1 MWNAKLWRILI
12 NISKMTEVLYG
23 VITMPLRKYALRI
36 LIRLPFSTFYFRPLF
51 LYELY
56 MALGFLWEPYV
67 RKNLVLNKGDVF
79 IDVGANIGYYTV
91 YASKKVGNG
100 GLVVAIEPD
109 ARNLLVLHKN
119 IKASEA
125 TNVRVL
131 EAACGFDGSVY
142 LVPGKLP
149 GLTSTIKERKNYEQ
163 KRIRSISL
171 NTLIESISVGENSNV
186 FVKIDVEGGEID
198 VIRGGLSFIK
208 RYHPTLIIETFDL
221 PKLHKLQETIEEIGY
236 RCSQLFRSYYCFSP
250 ITKP

>member
-1 MWNAKLWRILI
+1 
-12 NISKMTEVLYG
+12 
-23 VITMPLRKYALRI
+23 
-36 LIRLPFSTFYFRPLF
+36 
-51 LYELY
+51 
-56 MALGFLWEPYV
+56 MALGLWEPYV

-91 YASKKVGNG
+91 YASKKVGNT

-109 ARNLLVLHKN
+109 VRNLPVLHKN
-119 IKASEA
+119 IGALEIP
-125 TNVRVL
+125 NVRAV
-131 EAACGFDGSVY
+131 EAACGFDGYIY
-142 LVPGKLP
+142 LTATKLP
-149 GLTSTIKERKNYEQ
+149 LFSSTTKERENYEQ

-171 NTLIESISVGENSNV
+171 NTLTEDINVGENSKI

-221 PKLHKLQETIEEIGY
+221 PKLHKLQETLEEIGY
-236 RCSQLFRSYYCFSP
+236 RCLKLFRSYYCFSP